1 MTVTE
6 QVDVPLA
13 PLTTM
18 RVGGP
23 AARLVTVTTTDEL
36 VDAVREADDAEVPV
50 LVLSGG
56 SNVVISDAGFAGTVV
71 KVATTGV
78 RVESADR
85 CSGAFVRVAAGES
98 WDDLVEQ
105 AVAEGWVGVEA
116 LSGIPGCAGT
126 TPVQN
131 VGAYGQEVAQTIAT
145 VRVWDRQAR
154 AVRSVAAADCG
165 FGYRT
170 STFKSATYGG
180 TGRGIAT
187 ARFVGPITV
196 NSAATR
202 CCMDCSA
209 GTQGP
214 PLPVQPAVPPSPAI
228 DS

>member
-98 WDDLVEQ
+98 WDDLVER

-145 VRVWDRQAR
+145 VRVWDRQAP
-154 AVRSVAAADCG
+154 AEVVAAAE
-165 FGYRT
+165 RE
-170 STFKSATYGG
+170 
-180 TGRGIAT
+180 
-187 ARFVGPITV
+187 
-196 NSAATR
+196 
-202 CCMDCSA
+202 
-209 GTQGP
+209 
-214 PLPVQPAVPPSPAI
+214 I
-228 DS
+228 DGWLGDRS